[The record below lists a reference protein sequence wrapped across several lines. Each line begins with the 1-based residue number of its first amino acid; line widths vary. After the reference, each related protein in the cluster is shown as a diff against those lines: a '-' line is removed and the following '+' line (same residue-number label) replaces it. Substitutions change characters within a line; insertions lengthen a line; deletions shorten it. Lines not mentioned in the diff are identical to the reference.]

1 MWSDDKFSVIG
12 PSARGVE
19 RVRQISRLS
28 RRQREQ
34 EAKMRAVENGVD
46 VEMENREDKTVEEAN
61 AEVACDVDGV
71 CMLMEIR
78 GRCGSDHDRKQ
89 MPRLTISVLP
99 LEPLLGDRR
108 AVLPSS
114 WDTANPPSQLL
125 SPSDGRW
132 MTLQTSGRSE

>member
-46 VEMENREDKTVEEAN
+46 VEIEIENREDKTVGESE
-61 AEVACDVDGV
+61 C
-71 CMLMEIR
+71 R
-78 GRCGSDHDRKQ
+78 GC
-89 MPRLTISVLP
+89 L
-99 LEPLLGDRR
+99 
-108 AVLPSS
+108 
-114 WDTANPPSQLL
+114 
-125 SPSDGRW
+125 
-132 MTLQTSGRSE
+132 